1 MTYLMSKLNVHDPA
15 GPMRAAIKHGLILL
29 DE

>member
-1 MTYLMSKLNVHDPA
+1 MTYLMSKLNAHDPA
-15 GPMRAAIKHGLILL
+15 ELMQPAIKHSLILL